1 MSQDLGGG
9 EGAEAFFVLDEVAG
23 GPQTGG
29 TGEIEA
35 HNVFELAVGSGAAR
49 FGGTEQGDERFVHC
63 RSGMH
68 GAGVIGDHQV
78 RAPNPLH
85 HFRQRGLSAKV
96 QAAFRRGPGDDFT
109 KRLVALVAQN
119 DESQVR
125 MLECK
130 QADQFSKIFGGPAFV
145 APAGAW
151 LQCNPARSAGLTRPL
166 ASDIGSDGRPL
177 GQPLERGVEGDA
189 EQGQDG
195 QVPIGGMGVEGVAGH
210 GKVVKTA
217 GAFPDLVE
225 ADQFFAI
232 GQPGD
237 DGGAGEALEVDDE
250 VKILFPQPA
259 DGAKHFGPMAG
270 PGPAAAFEADDA
282 GEVGIVLEQ
291 GHQGGVE
298 PPIDLGGGPVP
309 FQQTQHG
316 QGLDDI
322 A

>member
-1 MSQDLGGG
+1 
-9 EGAEAFFVLDEVAG
+9 
-23 GPQTGG
+23 
-29 TGEIEA
+29 
-35 HNVFELAVGSGAAR
+35 
-49 FGGTEQGDERFVHC
+49 
-63 RSGMH
+63 MH
-68 GAGVIGDHQV
+68 GAGVISDHHV

-85 HFRQRGLSAKV
+85 HFRQRGLPAKV
-96 QAAFRRGPGDDFT
+96 QAAFRRGPGDDFAQ
-109 KRLVALVAQN
+109 RLVALVPQN

-125 MLECK
+125 VLECEL
-130 QADQFSKIFGGPAFV
+130 ADQFGEIFGGPAFV

-151 LQCNPARSAGLTRPL
+151 LQSKPARSAGRVGPL
-166 ASDIGSDGRPL
+166 ASDIGGDGRSL